1 MQKSISN
8 RRSARN
14 GVKKSPKNV
23 VHKMFTLLQIRD
35 LRIVFT
41 KKAVSKKRG
50 QCFCPRLCAVCSLS
64 GRNCRR
70 SSSPCRAA
78 RRGCRRCKRTR
89 SLSGCFRPCYC
100 QHPLLSLI
108 AANMRLAL
116 LITPIQHNK
125 HILIPIPEAIITIH
139 NFLSAN
145 AIIIAARA
153 TSKLVEMI

>member
-50 QCFCPRLCAVCSLS
+50 QCFCPRLCAVLCVVFPV
-64 GRNCRR
+64 GIAVGVVN
-70 SSSPCRAA
+70 RAE
-78 RRGCRRCKRTR
+78 R
-89 SLSGCFRPCYC
+89 
-100 QHPLLSLI
+100 I
-108 AANMRLAL
+108 AGGAGGVSVLAL
-116 LITPIQHNK
+116 RQDV
-125 HILIPIPEAIITIH
+125 
-139 NFLSAN
+139 SA
-145 AIIIAARA
+145 
-153 TSKLVEMI
+153 LVICISVLMADI